1 MDPLRVLNTS
11 GTCSYSLL
19 EERFGDFH
27 RHSFVVKL
35 SNLKSRKPWP
45 LPLGLPCMRPVR
57 PKEAGV
63 PREVWARWETP
74 RDYSLGV
81 HFGGVNVVVVSAV
94 AAAVERSSGCPH

>member
-1 MDPLRVLNTS
+1 MDPLRVLNTN

-27 RHSFVVKL
+27 QHSFVVKL

-45 LPLGLPCMRPVR
+45 LLLGLPCMRLVR

-63 PREVWARWETP
+63 PREVWVHWGTP

-81 HFGGVNVVVVSAV
+81 HFGGVNVVVVTAV